1 MNFDLGEVLTQAWQ
15 VSWKNKRLWW
25 LGGVLGILV
34 IAIFPVAFLPAVFPI
49 LLRNGSRNV
58 LAVLVIA
65 FIALF
70 IFFFV
75 LMYIVSA
82 VTQTAITLGIL
93 QAEKKQ
99 EFSVRDLIQ
108 NSWPFFWRVTGVMF
122 LYSTVVTVFMLLMQ
136 ALIFGII
143 ILTLGL
149 GAMCATPLTLLMY
162 PIIFAAVGWMELS
175 MNSIIIDGM
184 TVMDS
189 VRLGWQLIRKN
200 SLALAL
206 VMVVV
211 YFGGSMASTVV
222 VIPMMAPFFA
232 APFAL
237 LDGEL
242 NWTIISISLLF
253 SLVFVPLYALI
264 TGWMMTFTKSAWVF
278 TYLRITRSPS
288 APQPALQEVPA

>member
-34 IAIFPVAFLPAVFPI
+34 IAIFPVAFLPMVFPV
-49 LLRNGSRNV
+49 LLRNGSRNTL
-58 LAVLVIA
+58 LALVVA

-70 IFFFV
+70 VVFFII
-75 LMYIVSA
+75 MYIVSA
-82 VTQTAITLGIL
+82 LTQIAITLGIL
-93 QAEKKQ
+93 RAEKQQ
-99 EFSVRDLIQ
+99 EISLRDLVQ
-108 NSWPFFWRVTGVMF
+108 NSWPFFWRVTGLMF
-122 LYSTVVTVFMLLMQ
+122 LYSAVVTVFMLIVQAIMFGLM
-136 ALIFGII
+136 IV
-143 ILTLGL
+143 TLGV

-184 TVMDS
+184 NVMDS
-189 VRLGWQLIRKN
+189 VRSGWQLIRKN
-200 SLALAL
+200 IFSLAL

-211 YFGGSMASTVV
+211 YFGASIVSTVV
-222 VIPMMAPFFA
+222 VIPMMAPFFV

-237 LDGEL
+237 LNGEP
-242 NWTIISISLLF
+242 NWTIISITLLF
-253 SLVFVPLYALI
+253 SLAFVPLYALI
-264 TGWMMTFTKSAWVF
+264 TGWIMVFTKSAWVF